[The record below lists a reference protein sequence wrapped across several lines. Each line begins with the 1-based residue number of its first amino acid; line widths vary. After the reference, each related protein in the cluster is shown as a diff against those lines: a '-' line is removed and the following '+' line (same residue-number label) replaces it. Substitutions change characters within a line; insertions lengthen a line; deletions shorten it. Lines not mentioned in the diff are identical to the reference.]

1 MSKGGEPVVLKEQTA
16 DEPMTG
22 TPGVGPGR
30 SPWSLPASPRSLW
43 RRSFTTWRA
52 SPKISRTLANGR
64 QSLAMQLTQAE
75 LGEIF
80 SKLKTADWTRAVVER
95 VLEVYQIYKRQLAQ
109 EKLLEAPYTSGCR
122 GVPGWDS

>member
-1 MSKGGEPVVLKEQTA
+1 
-16 DEPMTG
+16 
-22 TPGVGPGR
+22 
-30 SPWSLPASPRSLW
+30 
-43 RRSFTTWRA
+43 
-52 SPKISRTLANGR
+52 
-64 QSLAMQLTQAE
+64 MQLTQAE

-109 EKLLEAPYTSGCR
+109 EKLLAAPYTSGCR